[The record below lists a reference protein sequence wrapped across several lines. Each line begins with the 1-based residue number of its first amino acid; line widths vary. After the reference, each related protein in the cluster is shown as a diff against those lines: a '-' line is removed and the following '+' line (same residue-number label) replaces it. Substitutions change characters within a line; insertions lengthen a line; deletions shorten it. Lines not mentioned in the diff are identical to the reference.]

1 MKNDPEIAHA
11 MRTAI
16 EKNDLF
22 RLKKLLEDKNQKNPI
37 IEEIMTTDGTVQLT
51 VLHSIAFYGNFDM
64 FKHISATM
72 KNLHPKT
79 ISKYYDIGIRPIY
92 TIGSDATPLHF
103 AAASGNLPLVKFLT
117 NCMLEINP
125 TAHDGWTVRDYAVE
139 WTRFKIIDFYD
150 SKLKDIRNKN

>member
-1 MKNDPEIAHA
+1 MNTDPEVAHA

-22 RLKKLLEDKNQKNPI
+22 QLKKLLEDKNQKNPI
-37 IEEIMTTDGTVQLT
+37 IEEIMTEEGTVQLT
-51 VLHSIAFYGNFDM
+51 VLHSIAWYGKFDM

-79 ISKYYDIGIRPIY
+79 ISKYNDTGIRPIY

-117 NCMLEINP
+117 NCMQEINP
-125 TAHDGWTVRDYAVE
+125 TDHNGWTVRDYAVK
-139 WTRFKIIDFYD
+139 WNKNQIIDFYN
-150 SKLKDIRNKN
+150 SKLKEIRNKN